1 MPAQSDRGGEPPL
14 PRASLRRTFP
24 SWTTEL
30 LYAVFVV
37 AAALLALSP
46 VLRRSGWPLNQ
57 ASTAPL
63 LLVQLY
69 ASHFRH
75 LDFFPVWSS
84 SDAFGMGSPVLLYY
98 HRTFFYVAGLL
109 VALGGLSLK
118 ASVVT
123 TIGLFLVI
131 GAYGMRRALRVVTDD
146 RLLYTVGSLGFLFTN
161 YVFADWLFP
170 RGDFAEFSAL
180 MLVPWLLWWCLVF
193 VKDQRFSYL
202 LIPIVVILVNTHSA
216 IALTALFVLAVAFLT
231 FLLSAG
237 SAGLRAVLPRMVIS
251 FCAIT
256 VLLAPLLLVWVRLA
270 KYYDPQTKNTAHGY
284 AVSQQFAEFRPTSST
299 PAIAGFPEISH
310 NFVQIDYALWVPI
323 ALVVTGGLVH
333 WARTRCSPTWWSA
346 ARRTQASVLGFLI
359 GSLAVYLF
367 LQLRVS
373 LFVYRLIP
381 PMQVT
386 SFPWRMLAYIS
397 PLALILVVVLADT
410 LRRVFPRRAVWR
422 AVAGGWLASLIV
434 LSPVPSAVQVN
445 YDYFAP
451 RGSFPTMTIFSAPTE
466 LDLRHFHG
474 FFLGASYGGLYDAYY
489 PKVLR
494 ADGQE
499 LPDDLALYAHLHQ
512 DQSGAESL
520 GGASCRVTGPARW
533 PLESL
538 AVRFAVSCTGR
549 TRLALPISYNQFS
562 SVFEETSAGTLRRIM
577 YFHVPTDP
585 RMVINVTGGKPVTV
599 VVHLPTLWGMIS

>member
-1 MPAQSDRGGEPPL
+1 MPAQSDRGGGPPS
-14 PRASLRRTFP
+14 PHASLRRTFP
-24 SWTTEL
+24 SWTNEL

-37 AAALLALSP
+37 AAAVLALSP

-109 VALGGLSLK
+109 LALGGLSLK

-123 TIGLFLVI
+123 TIGLFLVV

-161 YVFADWLFP
+161 YVFTAWLFP
-170 RGDFAEFSAL
+170 RGDLAEFSAM

-216 IALTALFVLAVAFLT
+216 IALTALFALAVALVT

-237 SAGLRAVLPRMVIS
+237 SAGLRAVLPRMAIS

-256 VLLAPLLLVWVRLA
+256 VLLAPLLFAGVRLGR
-270 KYYDPQTKNTAHGY
+270 YYDPQTKNTGHGY
-284 AVSQQFAEFRPTSST
+284 AVSQQFAKFSAYFVDTGHRW
-299 PAIAGFPEISH
+299 FPQISH

-323 ALVVTGGLVH
+323 ALGVTGGLVH
-333 WARTRCSPTWWSA
+333 WARTRRSPTWWSA
-346 ARRTQASVLGFLI
+346 ARRTQASVLGFLV

-381 PMQVT
+381 PLQVT

-397 PLALILVVVLADT
+397 PLALILVVVLADK
-410 LRRVFPRRAVWR
+410 LRRVFPQRALWR

-434 LSPVPSAVQVN
+434 LSPLPSPVQVN
-445 YDYFAP
+445 YGYFAP
-451 RGSFPTMTIFSAPTE
+451 RGSFPTMTIFTAPTE
-466 LDLRHFHG
+466 LDLRHFM
-474 FFLGASYGGLYDAYY
+474 ASSS
-489 PKVLR
+489 
-494 ADGQE
+494 E
-499 LPDDLALYAHLHQ
+499 LHTEG
-512 DQSGAESL
+512 STMSSIRR
-520 GGASCRVTGPARW
+520 SCELTAW
-533 PLESL
+533 
-538 AVRFAVSCTGR
+538 SCPT
-549 TRLALPISYNQFS
+549 TRPCMPISTK
-562 SVFEETSAGTLRRIM
+562 TSPVRNRWAGS
-577 YFHVPTDP
+577 
-585 RMVINVTGGKPVTV
+585 PV
-599 VVHLPTLWGMIS
+599 G